1 VQTELFRKSALQELS
16 SPEQLE
22 QFMEVTRPRAWI
34 ALGAIGL
41 ILVAAVIWSVW
52 GTLPTKVSGQGIII
66 RAGGVFDIAS
76 QGGGVITDI
85 RDLRVGDKVSKG
97 QVLGHIAQPALEQ
110 QRKAADVELGRLRA
124 EEREILAVFRA
135 ESPINDD
142 VLRMQRDGQQKII
155 QAKEEHL
162 ASLRTVLRQQAELL
176 QDGLII
182 QQRYEETRQAI
193 FAAENDIRDAGNTL
207 RKLTIEKM
215 QTADQRDERRRDIS
229 ARIDQA
235 RNKLDELNLRHELA
249 ATIVSQDDGQVV
261 EKMAVRG
268 DNVKS
273 GQSILSVEIE
283 ARNFEAVIYLPPAS
297 NAKRLE
303 PGMIAQISLATA
315 KKERYGYLIGKVATV
330 SKYPSTVQGM
340 MSVLENQQLVQ
351 EMSKSG
357 PPIAVLVTLIP
368 DAATR
373 SGYRWSSKAGASL
386 DLSSGTLTT
395 ADIVVE
401 ENRPIT
407 LILPLLK
414 EALGR

>member
-1 VQTELFRKSALQELS
+1 MQTELFRKSALQKLS

-22 QFMEVTRPRAWI
+22 QLMEVTRPRAWI
-34 ALGAIGL
+34 ALGAIGVILGVAL
-41 ILVAAVIWSVW
+41 IWAIW

-66 RAGGVFDIAS
+66 RAGGIFDIVS
-76 QGGGVITDI
+76 LGGGVITDI
-85 RDLRVGDKVSKG
+85 YDLRVGDKVNKG

-110 QRKAADVELGRLRA
+110 QIKAAEVELGRLRA
-124 EEREILAVFRA
+124 EEKDILAVLHA

-176 QDGLII
+176 QDGLIT

-193 FAAENDIRDAGNTL
+193 FAAENDIRSAGNIL
-207 RKLTIEKM
+207 QKLKVENI
-215 QTADQRDERRRDIS
+215 QTADQRDERRRVIG
-229 ARIDQA
+229 ARVEQA
-235 RNKLDELNLRHELA
+235 NNKINELKLQHELA
-249 ATIVSQDDGQVV
+249 ANIVSQHDGQVV
-261 EKMAVRG
+261 EKMAMRG

-283 ARNFEAVIYLPPAS
+283 ERNLEAVIYLPPAS
-297 NAKRLE
+297 NAKRLK
-303 PGMIAQISLATA
+303 PGMTAQISLATA
-315 KKERYGYLIGKVATV
+315 KKERYGYLIGKVETV

-340 MSVLENQQLVQ
+340 MAVLENEQLVQ
-351 EMSKSG
+351 DISKAG
-357 PPIAVLVTLIP
+357 PPISVLVTLIP
-368 DAATR
+368 DPATK
-373 SGYRWSSKAGASL
+373 SGYRWSSKTGASL

-401 ENRPIT
+401 ENRPIS
-407 LILPLLK
+407 LIIPLLK
-414 EALGR
+414 EAIGL